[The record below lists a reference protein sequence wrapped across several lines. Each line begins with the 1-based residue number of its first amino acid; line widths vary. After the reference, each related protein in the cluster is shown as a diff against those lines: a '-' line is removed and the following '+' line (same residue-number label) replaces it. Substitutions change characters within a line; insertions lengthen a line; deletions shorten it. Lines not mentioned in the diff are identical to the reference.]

1 MDQGGAAGLL
11 PSLIFLIFF
20 VAIFYFLL
28 IWPQRRR
35 QRQHRELIE
44 SLRRGDEV
52 VTSGGIIGKI
62 KKVDE
67 KTVTL
72 EVGDGVTLKVLKNS
86 VVERLS

>member
-20 VAIFYFLL
+20 VVVFYFLL

-72 EVGDGVTLKVLKNS
+72 EVGDGVTLKVLKTS
-86 VVERLS
+86 VVERMS